1 MKSKLVLATATPA
14 FLALAACGALP
25 TTGLANA
32 QQTAQN
38 FNMDARLGRNEY
50 VLDTVA
56 PESRDEYM
64 QHHRAWGNGIRIADV
79 ELGTMRPHPGE
90 KEVDMLVHVSWYR
103 PEQLELQSTTI
114 KQTWHSKGVD
124 KWQLVSE
131 SRVDGDYG
139 LLGEAVFF
147 APSTAP
153 HAPAQFPTIR
163 LGDGES
169 ASQ

>member
-1 MKSKLVLATATPA
+1 MKSKLVPATATLA
-14 FLALAACGALP
+14 LVALAACGALP

-38 FNMDARLGRNEY
+38 FNMDARFGRNEY
-50 VLDTVA
+50 VLDKVA

-64 QHHRAWGNGIRIADV
+64 QHHRAWGTSIRVADV
-79 ELGTMRPHPGE
+79 ELGTMRPRPGE
-90 KEVDMLVHVSWYR
+90 KDVDMLVHVAWYR
-103 PEQLELQSTTI
+103 PEQQELRSTTL

-124 KWQLVSE
+124 TWQLVGE

-153 HAPAQFPTIR
+153 HPPAQFPTIR